1 MKLIL
6 EKIFHGFLLAIGFGV
21 VLGGVYYY
29 MTQKFMSE
37 AMNEYSFKP
46 ETIKITKQRKIL
58 RNKNLLILGE
68 VKNTGEKQAKGVTVN
83 VDLYLKNDFVKQCN
97 KHISGGVPKGETR
110 NFEITCGGGC
120 KKNPIVEH
128 DSYKIYITG
137 Y

>member
-1 MKLIL
+1 MKFIL

-29 MTQKFMSE
+29 MTQFMIES
-37 AMNEYSFKP
+37 MNEYSFKT
-46 ETIKITKQRKIL
+46 ETIKITKQRKIE
-58 RNKNLLILGE
+58 RDNKLLILGE
-68 VKNTGEKQAKGVTVN
+68 LKNTGEQQAKGVNVN
-83 VDLYLKNDFVKQCN
+83 VDLYLKNEFVKQCN
-97 KHISGGVPKGETR
+97 KHISGGVSKGETR

-137 Y
+137 L